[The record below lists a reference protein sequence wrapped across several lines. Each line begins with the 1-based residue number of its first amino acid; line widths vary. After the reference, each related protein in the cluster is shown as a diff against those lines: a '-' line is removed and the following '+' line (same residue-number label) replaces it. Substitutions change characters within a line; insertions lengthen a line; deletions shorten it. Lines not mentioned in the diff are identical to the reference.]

1 MLALFFCYFDK
12 PMSDDLKSLL
22 KNPYPF
28 YWKLGRRNVT
38 LGLVAL
44 FLTNALETMIPWL
57 VGIGLDQITQN
68 SEYKDVFTTVGWLLV
83 VTVFMSIARYSWRI
97 FWGNFHHSVAHDLRK
112 RIFNHM
118 MDLGPSYFQKSR
130 IGELMSLI
138 TNDVNSFRMAIG
150 PGCLILFDGLSLV
163 ILILPFMF
171 YVSWQSTL
179 ACLALMPLVPFI
191 VHALLEKL
199 HKAYHARQET
209 FAQMSGVAQEI
220 VTGIRVI
227 KSFAQERFQTR
238 YFQKFSKEFQ
248 GSCDQLAKTDSF
260 FAPALEIPMALGC
273 VVWLLVGGNQVIEG
287 TLTLGAFFA
296 FFQYVQRMVWP
307 MEAIGVGI
315 GHLQEG
321 RASFNRIKVLLETNS
336 DIPDEGTI
344 ELKAFENLEVKNLT
358 FTYPGQNTPALKNI
372 SFKVSA
378 KETMAVIGPTGSG
391 KSTLL
396 SLLSRQY
403 PAPRDTIFVNGV
415 SIEKIKISSLR
426 QLMAV
431 VPQEAFLFSKT
442 ITENLE
448 LPGWSADA
456 YSATDALR
464 VVELEQEV
472 MSWPKGLNSMIGER
486 GVNLSGGQRQR
497 LTLAR
502 ALLRPA
508 FLLLLDD
515 CMSAVD
521 TETEERLQSA
531 MTGRI
536 REHKSLIFVTHRLS
550 SAMRA
555 DRLLILKDGL
565 LETSERS
572 EFFKQLEQTQG
583 KEATT

>member
-1 MLALFFCYFDK
+1 
-12 PMSDDLKSLL
+12 MSDDLKSLL

-28 YWKLGRRNVT
+28 YWKLGRRNVS
-38 LGLVAL
+38 LGLIAL
-44 FLTNALETMIPWL
+44 FCTNAFETMIPWL
-57 VGIGLDQITQN
+57 VGMGLDRITQ
-68 SEYKDVFTTVGWLLV
+68 SSDYQSVFSIVGWLLV
-83 VTVFMSIARYSWRI
+83 VTIFMSIARYSWRI
-97 FWGNFHHSVAHDLRK
+97 FWGSFHHAVAHDLRK

-130 IGELMSLI
+130 IGELMSLL

-191 VHALLEKL
+191 IQALLGKL
-199 HKAYHARQET
+199 HKAYHARQES

-238 YFQKFSKEFQ
+238 YFQRFSKDFQ

-321 RASFNRIKVLLETNS
+321 RASFNRIKELLETKS

-344 ELKAFENLEVKNLT
+344 ELKAFETLEVKNLT
-358 FTYPGQNTPALKNI
+358 FTYPGQTTPALKNI

-396 SLLSRQY
+396 SLLSRQFAT
-403 PAPRDTIFVNGV
+403 PQNTIFINGV
-415 SIEKIKISSLR
+415 AIEKIKISSLR

-431 VPQEAFLFSKT
+431 VPQEAFLFSKS

-464 VVELEQEV
+464 IVELEQEV
-472 MSWPKGLNSMIGER
+472 LSWPKGLNSMIGER

-521 TETEERLQSA
+521 TETEERLQNA

-536 REHKSLIFVTHRLS
+536 REHKALIFVTHRLS
-550 SAMRA
+550 SALRA
-555 DRLLILKDGL
+555 DRLLILKEGS
-565 LETSERS
+565 LETSENS
-572 EFFKQLEQTQG
+572 HFLKQLEQTQG
-583 KEATT
+583 KEVTA

>member
-1 MLALFFCYFDK
+1 M
-12 PMSDDLKSLL
+12 PDDLKKLL

-28 YWKLGRRNVT
+28 YWKLGRRNVS
-38 LGLVAL
+38 LGLIAL
-44 FLTNALETMIPWL
+44 FLTNAFETMIPWL
-57 VGIGLDQITQN
+57 VGMGLDQITKN
-68 SEYKDVFTTVGWLLV
+68 TEYDSVFTTIGWLLL
-83 VTVFMSIARYSWRI
+83 VTIFMSIARFSWRM

-112 RIFNHM
+112 RVFNHM
-118 MDLGPSYFQKSR
+118 MDLGPSFFQKSR

-171 YVSWQSTL
+171 YISWQSTL
-179 ACLALMPLVPFI
+179 ICLALMPLVPFI

-199 HKAYHARQET
+199 HKAYHARQDS
-209 FAQMSGVAQEI
+209 FAAMSGVAQEI

-238 YFQKFSKEFQ
+238 YFQRFSKDFQ
-248 GSCDQLAKTDSF
+248 DSCDRLAKTDAF

-273 VVWLLVGGNQVIEG
+273 VIWLLMGGKQVIEG

-307 MEAIGVGI
+307 MEAIGFGI
-315 GHLQEG
+315 GHIQEG
-321 RASFNRIKVLLETNS
+321 RASFNRIKDLLETET
-336 DIPDEGTI
+336 DIPDEGTV
-344 ELKAFENLEVKNLT
+344 ELSAFESLEVKNLT
-358 FTYPGQNTPALKNI
+358 FTYPGQKSAALKNI
-372 SFKVSA
+372 SFKISA
-378 KETMAVIGPTGSG
+378 KETMAIIGPTGSG

-396 SLLSRQY
+396 SLISRQY
-403 PAPRDTIFVNGV
+403 PAPQNTIFINGV
-415 SIEKIKISSLR
+415 AIEKIKISSLR
-426 QLMAV
+426 KMMAV

-456 YSATDALR
+456 FTATDALR

-472 MSWPKGLNSMIGER
+472 LSWPNGLSSMIGER

-521 TETEERLQSA
+521 TETEERLQNA

-536 REHKSLIFVTHRLS
+536 REHKALIFVTHRLS
-550 SAMRA
+550 SALRA
-555 DRLLILKDGL
+555 DRFLILKDGTI
-565 LETSERS
+565 ETAENSQ
-572 EFFKQLEQTQG
+572 FFKQLEKTQR
-583 KEATT
+583 KEVTA